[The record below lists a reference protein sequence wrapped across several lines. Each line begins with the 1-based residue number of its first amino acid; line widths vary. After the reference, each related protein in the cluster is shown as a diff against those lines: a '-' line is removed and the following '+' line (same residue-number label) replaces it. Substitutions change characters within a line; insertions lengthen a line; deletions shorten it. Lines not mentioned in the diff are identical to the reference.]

1 MKKLYKIIG
10 IEMPKDNSML
20 EWGGYHRYVQ
30 DKILE
35 EFSNYYSSIKP
46 SGYNGHIGRMSISEI
61 EYSPKKSQYVF
72 KLFSLDEK
80 YKRVSVLEEMN
91 LIINFY

>member
-10 IEMPKDNSML
+10 IEIPKDDSIL

-46 SGYNGHIGRMSISEI
+46 SDHNELIGRMSVSEI
-61 EYSPKKSQYVF
+61 EYNPKKSKYVF

-80 YKRVSVLEEMN
+80 YKRVGVLEEMN